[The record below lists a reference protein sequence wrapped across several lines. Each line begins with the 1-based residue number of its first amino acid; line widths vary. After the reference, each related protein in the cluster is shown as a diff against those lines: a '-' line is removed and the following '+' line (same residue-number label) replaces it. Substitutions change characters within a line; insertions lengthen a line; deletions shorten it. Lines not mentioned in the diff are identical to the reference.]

1 MAIFSRDVGVDLGTA
16 STIVHMHRRGIVLRE
31 PSVVAIDKSNKK
43 IMAVGEIAKEMLGR
57 TPEGIVAIR
66 PLREGV
72 IANFEM
78 TQIMLRYFLQKAGA
92 RGRLLKPRVVICIPS
107 GITEVEKRAVEEA
120 AIQAGAREAYL
131 IEETMAAA
139 IGAGLPID
147 SAVGSMIVDIGGG
160 TSEVAVLSLG
170 GIVASKSLRIA
181 GDAFDSAI
189 MLYIKREL
197 NLLIGER
204 TAEDIKITIGSA
216 YPRREES
223 FYEIRGRDIVDGL
236 PRIQAISSSEVT
248 EALSEPLSEI
258 VEAIRQ
264 TLEKTPPELSSDIM
278 AEGIVMTGGG
288 ALLSGL
294 SELISHVTGTPV
306 FIAEDAVDCVAT
318 GTGIVMEDLDSYKN
332 LLASPRQKRY

>member
-16 STIVHMHRRGIVLRE
+16 STIIHSRGRGIVLRE

-57 TPEGIVAIR
+57 TPGGIVAIR

-72 IANFEM
+72 IANFDM
-78 TQIMLRYFLQKAGA
+78 TQIMLRYFLQKSGA
-92 RGRLLKPRVVICIPS
+92 RGRLFKPRVVICIPS

-139 IGAGLPID
+139 IGAGLPVE

-160 TSEVAVLSLG
+160 TSEVAVMSLG

-189 MLYIKREL
+189 MLYIKREF
-197 NLLIGER
+197 NMLIGER

-216 YPRREES
+216 FPAGARDY
-223 FYEIRGRDIVDGL
+223 YEIRGRDIVDGL
-236 PRIQAISSSEVT
+236 PRILNISTTEIT
-248 EALSEPLSEI
+248 EALRDPLSEI
-258 VEAIRQ
+258 LEAIRQ

-278 AEGIVMTGGG
+278 AEGIVLSGGG

-294 SELISHVTGTPV
+294 SDLISHVTGTPV
-306 FIAEDAVDCVAT
+306 FIAENPVDCVAH
-318 GTGIVMEDLDSYKN
+318 GTGIVMQDLDLYKEF
-332 LLASPRQKRY
+332 LVTSRQKR